1 LRSAVVD
8 GVTEKIIHIKK
19 TDDSSVG
26 KKIDLLQATGV
37 LHRRVR
43 QRDDVCKRKQ
53 ESSCTGE
60 CRIDFYFVKF
70 FFFVTI
76 RQMAKFNVSTPSGFP
91 EFTPAQERERQR
103 WIGVIKSVFE
113 RHGFPQIDT
122 PLVERAENFTAKG
135 GNPKEIY
142 ILDRLLREDAID
154 QDKDQRAIRFDHT
167 VPLALYVARHFND
180 LTFPFRRSAIG
191 PVMRGERA
199 QKGRF
204 RQFDQCDID
213 VIGNGKLSL
222 LNDAQMVAIIV
233 ELFEELMPDQKFVVR
248 INNRKI
254 LMGLHAFIGGK
265 IGQEKDT
272 FNFLD
277 GLEKVSNIS
286 DMKTELPKD
295 FIEPLLEF
303 IKIKELAQ
311 TKTHPAMANELFAE
325 GVEELESVVE
335 SLENMGVQK
344 SHYIVDLGIARGL
357 DYYTGTVYETNLIGY
372 EGLGSV
378 CSGGR
383 YDDLAKVFTNKDLP
397 GVGISIGLTRL
408 LWQLFNAEIIKPTQ
422 ATSCDVI
429 VLTRGEEYMKEAL
442 EIGKI
447 LRDGGIKTENYL
459 ENKKT
464 DKQIDHARKKGIPI
478 GVIIGKDIMVEN
490 FERKEQKE
498 SSKESVV
505 QTVQSFL

>member
-1 LRSAVVD
+1 
-8 GVTEKIIHIKK
+8 
-19 TDDSSVG
+19 
-26 KKIDLLQATGV
+26 
-37 LHRRVR
+37 
-43 QRDDVCKRKQ
+43 
-53 ESSCTGE
+53 
-60 CRIDFYFVKF
+60 
-70 FFFVTI
+70 
-76 RQMAKFNVSTPSGFP
+76 MAKFNVSTPSGFV
-91 EFTPAQERERQR
+91 EFTPTQERERQR

-142 ILDRLLREDAID
+142 VLDRLLREDAID

-213 VIGNGKLSL
+213 VIGNGSLSL
-222 LNDAQMVAIIV
+222 RNDAQMVAIIV
-233 ELFEELMPDQKFVVR
+233 ELFEELMPDQKFVVK

-254 LMGLHAFIGGK
+254 LTGLFDQLGITNDEWKNVLGVVDDLEK
-265 IGQEKDT
+265 IGHEKVQK
-272 FNFLD
+272 
-277 GLEKVSNIS
+277 GLEELGLSKEVSEKILAFTEIAGTNDEILKKAAELLGEPAGELQEVVKTLREMNI
-286 DMKTELPKD
+286 D
-295 FIEPLLEF
+295 
-303 IKIKELAQ
+303 
-311 TKTHPAMANELFAE
+311 
-325 GVEELESVVE
+325 E
-335 SLENMGVQK
+335 SLFQ
-344 SHYIVDLGIARGL
+344 VDLSIARGL

-383 YDDLAKVFTNKDLP
+383 YDDLANVFTNKDLP

-408 LWQLFNAEIIKPTQ
+408 LWQLFDAEIIKPTQ
-422 ATSCDVI
+422 ASSSDVI
-429 VLTRGEEYMKEAL
+429 VLTRGEEYMKDAL
-442 EIGKI
+442 EIGALIRKE
-447 LRDGGIKTENYL
+447 GIAVENYL

-478 GVIIGKDIMVEN
+478 GVIVGKDIMVEN

-498 SSKESVV
+498 ASKESVV
-505 QTVQSFL
+505 QAIKSIS

>member
-1 LRSAVVD
+1 
-8 GVTEKIIHIKK
+8 
-19 TDDSSVG
+19 
-26 KKIDLLQATGV
+26 
-37 LHRRVR
+37 
-43 QRDDVCKRKQ
+43 
-53 ESSCTGE
+53 
-60 CRIDFYFVKF
+60 
-70 FFFVTI
+70 
-76 RQMAKFNVSTPSGFP
+76 MAKFNVSTPSGFI
-91 EFTPAQERERQR
+91 EFTPVQERERQR

-142 ILDRLLREDAID
+142 VLDRLLREDAID

-213 VIGNGKLSL
+213 VIGNGSLSL
-222 LNDAQMVAIIV
+222 RNDAQMVAIIV
-233 ELFEELMPDQKFVVR
+233 ELFEELMPDQKFVVK

-254 LMGLHAFIGGK
+254 LTGLFDQLGITNDEWKNVLGVVDDLEK
-265 IGQEKDT
+265 IGHEKVQK
-272 FNFLD
+272 
-277 GLEKVSNIS
+277 GLEELGLSKEVSEKILAFTEIAGTNDEILKKAAELLGEPAGELQEVVKTLREMNI
-286 DMKTELPKD
+286 D
-295 FIEPLLEF
+295 
-303 IKIKELAQ
+303 
-311 TKTHPAMANELFAE
+311 
-325 GVEELESVVE
+325 E
-335 SLENMGVQK
+335 SLFQ
-344 SHYIVDLGIARGL
+344 VDLSIARGL

-383 YDDLAKVFTNKDLP
+383 YDDLANVFTNKDLP

-408 LWQLFNAEIIKPTQ
+408 LWQLFDAEIIKPTQ
-422 ATSCDVI
+422 ASSSDVI
-429 VLTRGEEYMKEAL
+429 VLTRGEEYMKDAL
-442 EIGKI
+442 EIGALIRKE
-447 LRDGGIKTENYL
+447 GIAVENYL

-478 GVIIGKDIMVEN
+478 GVIVGKDIMVEN

-498 SSKESVV
+498 ASKESVV
-505 QTVQSFL
+505 QAIKSIS

>member
-1 LRSAVVD
+1 
-8 GVTEKIIHIKK
+8 
-19 TDDSSVG
+19 
-26 KKIDLLQATGV
+26 
-37 LHRRVR
+37 
-43 QRDDVCKRKQ
+43 
-53 ESSCTGE
+53 
-60 CRIDFYFVKF
+60 
-70 FFFVTI
+70 
-76 RQMAKFNVSTPSGFP
+76 MAKFNVSTPSGFV
-91 EFTPAQERERQR
+91 EFTPTQERERQR

-113 RHGFPQIDT
+113 KHGFPQIDT

-213 VIGNGKLSL
+213 VIGNGSLSL
-222 LNDAQMVAIIV
+222 RNDAQMVAIIV
-233 ELFEELMPDQKFVVR
+233 ELFEALMPKQKFVVR

-254 LMGLHAFIGGK
+254 LTGLFDQLGITNDEWKNVLGVVDDLEK
-265 IGQEKDT
+265 IGPQKVQK
-272 FNFLD
+272 
-277 GLEKVSNIS
+277 GLIELGLSKEVSEKVLAFTEITGTNDEILKKAGEPAGGLQEVVKTLREMNI
-286 DMKTELPKD
+286 D
-295 FIEPLLEF
+295 
-303 IKIKELAQ
+303 
-311 TKTHPAMANELFAE
+311 
-325 GVEELESVVE
+325 E
-335 SLENMGVQK
+335 SLFQ
-344 SHYIVDLGIARGL
+344 VDLSIARGL

-408 LWQLFNAEIIKPTQ
+408 LWQLFDAEIIKPTQ
-422 ATSCDVI
+422 ASSSEVI
-429 VLTRGEEYMKEAL
+429 VLTRGEEYMKDAL
-442 EIGKI
+442 EIGALIRKEDI
-447 LRDGGIKTENYL
+447 AVENYL

-464 DKQIDHARKKGIPI
+464 DKQIDHARKKGIPVA
-478 GVIIGKDIMVEN
+478 VIVGKDIMVEN
-490 FERKEQKE
+490 FERKTQEE
-498 SSKESVV
+498 ASKKSVV
-505 QTVQSFL
+505 QTIKSML